1 MLLKEKTKRSLETM
15 RLHERINYGY
25 KIVITMML
33 TSGLISM
40 IVIGILFANMFNYV
54 KKVNVADMAVK
65 ICRIDVNAAA
75 RNIRE
80 MALND
85 DSSSY
90 AGYKETVEKLL
101 GEVKDELLVM
111 QDTGVV
117 SDDLFN
123 EYSSALTEWGN
134 KGFDI
139 IKQIEK

>member
-54 KKVNVADMAVK
+54 KKVNVADTAVK

-90 AGYKETVEKLL
+90 AG
-101 GEVKDELLVM
+101 
-111 QDTGVV
+111 
-117 SDDLFN
+117 
-123 EYSSALTEWGN
+123 
-134 KGFDI
+134 
-139 IKQIEK
+139 

>member
-54 KKVNVADMAVK
+54 KKVNVADTAVK

-85 DSSSY
+85 DFKILFDIEKEIKEAIKSSY
-90 AGYKETVEKLL
+90 ARHRGC
-101 GEVKDELLVM
+101 
-111 QDTGVV
+111 
-117 SDDLFN
+117 F
-123 EYSSALTEWGN
+123 
-134 KGFDI
+134 
-139 IKQIEK
+139 